1 MSDDESNNSS
11 RENGEKEQEI
21 IEKDFVPHF
30 LPTYRIKIKLFPI
43 PIIIVISIAGLLAY
57 LTYFVAGVQIDG
69 GYFPEEDYGLLGGI
83 LNGIIFT
90 VLSVI
95 SAFIIVFL
103 IKKRGIGVL
112 KYIFGF
118 TFGFLGFFLT
128 WFFASIIIYLIFILF
143 PETPT
148 LVAAYYITSE
158 TISPIVVGGF
168 TFFLI
173 YRYFKSQSIFTKN
186 LIVLYISL
194 LISASMGIL
203 MPLWTTT
210 ALLIGISFWDMY
222 AVLNKKGPIK
232 EMIDIAS
239 NNNNSV
245 SDHIEIEDRVK
256 SGEAIYDTSKVEI
269 GIGDLAFYSMLTSSS
284 LIQTNNLFVMILTA
298 IAILVGMGI
307 TLMGLKRNKIL
318 PGLPIS
324 IFLGLGTMF
333 LSWYLFSIL

>member
-1 MSDDESNNSS
+1 MSNHE
-11 RENGEKEQEI
+11 ENTAPRDNDEKEQEI

-30 LPTYRIKIKLFPI
+30 LPTYRIRINLFPI

-112 KYIFGF
+112 RYIFGF

-148 LVAAYYITSE
+148 LVTTYYITSE
-158 TISPIVVGGF
+158 IISPVVVGVF
-168 TFFLI
+168 TFFLL
-173 YRYFKSQSIFTKN
+173 YRYFKSRSIFTKN

-222 AVLNKKGPIK
+222 AVLNK
-232 EMIDIAS
+232 
-239 NNNNSV
+239 
-245 SDHIEIEDRVK
+245 
-256 SGEAIYDTSKVEI
+256 
-269 GIGDLAFYSMLTSSS
+269 
-284 LIQTNNLFVMILTA
+284 
-298 IAILVGMGI
+298 
-307 TLMGLKRNKIL
+307 
-318 PGLPIS
+318 
-324 IFLGLGTMF
+324 
-333 LSWYLFSIL
+333 